1 MIGGKGLSR
10 LRAATP
16 ATLECFTTGEKVG
29 EVVVELRLRGN
40 DSPPGCTM
48 TCAADDA
55 EVVRSMVGGAGVA
68 SVSGNKGNQIILVA
82 AAVAEV

>member
-1 MIGGKGLSR
+1 MIGGRGLSR

-29 EVVVELRLRGN
+29 EVVVELRLRCN
-40 DSPPGCTM
+40 DSPPGCTI

-55 EVVRSMVGGAGVA
+55 EMVRSMVGGRAWHQCLGIRGT
-68 SVSGNKGNQIILVA
+68 SYHS
-82 AAVAEV
+82 